1 MKTVARYRTIY
12 EALRGAIVSGRYAPG
27 DALPSENEL
36 CAEWGVTRPTVRK
49 TLDMLA
55 DGGFIVRRQ
64 GCRSTVKGTPKD
76 IGILSL
82 SGTSEAL
89 GGRLRTTVLVRPEAR
104 EWGGEAFG
112 FPLTE
117 AQCAAGC
124 VYFERLRMLDG
135 APVLLEITMLPA
147 AGVAGFASVELEDR
161 SLFEVLRSRYRIAV
175 TGGEQRLF
183 AIGADR
189 RLRDHLH
196 VRQGHPVLQLNRRI
210 DTDRPGFS
218 IYSRIFCVTGRYG
231 LSGTF

>member
-12 EALRGAIVSGRYAPG
+12 ESLRGSIVSGRYAPG

-36 CAEWGVTRPTVRK
+36 CAEWAVTRPTVRGA
-49 TLDMLA
+49 LDLLA
-55 DGGFIVRRQ
+55 KGGFIVRHKGR
-64 GCRSTVKGTPKD
+64 RSTVKGTPKD

-89 GGRLRTTVLVRPEAR
+89 GHRLRTTVLVRPEVR

-117 AQCAAGC
+117 AERAAGC
-124 VYFERLRMLDG
+124 VYFERLRMFDG
-135 APVLLEITMLPA
+135 APVLLEITMLPNT
-147 AGVAGFASVELEDR
+147 GIAGFTSVELEDR
-161 SLFEVLRSRYRIAV
+161 SLFEALRSRYLIAV

-189 RLRDHLH
+189 HLHDHLH

-210 DTDRPGFS
+210 DTDRSGFS
-218 IYSRIFCVTGRYG
+218 IYSRIFCVTRRYG

>member
-12 EALRGAIVSGRYAPG
+12 ESLRGAIVAGLYAPG

-36 CAEWGVTRPTVRK
+36 CAEWGVTRPTVRAA
-49 TLDMLA
+49 LDMLS
-55 DGGFIVRRQ
+55 DGGFIVRRK
-64 GCRSTVKGTPKD
+64 GRRSTVKSTPKD

-89 GGRLRTTVLVRPEAR
+89 GSRLRTTVVVRPEVR

-117 AQCAAGC
+117 AERAAGC

-135 APVLLEITMLPA
+135 APVLLEITMLA
-147 AGVAGFASVELEDR
+147 NVGIAGFAQMELEDR
-161 SLFEVLRSRYRIAV
+161 SLFEVLRSRYRVTV

-189 RLRDHLH
+189 HLREHLH
-196 VRQGHPVLQLNRRI
+196 VRGGHPVLQLNRRI
-210 DTDRPGFS
+210 DTDRAGFR